1 MTYRIRFTP
10 EAEDDLLKLYRFML
24 ERDAT
29 DWTLA
34 ERALAAIR
42 AAMVTLEQ
50 FPFTC
55 RKASIDSPF
64 LLELLI
70 PFGGSGDV
78 ALFEIEDAETGT
90 ILTVRHQRESD
101 YHRSDAAA
109 PSSPRYRVA
118 KKAGIH
124 VGRVAVRT
132 SEPSRLAR
140 TSGPKR
146 SRNRT

>member
-34 ERALAAIR
+34 ERPLAAIR

-101 YHRSDAAA
+101 YH
-109 PSSPRYRVA
+109 
-118 KKAGIH
+118 
-124 VGRVAVRT
+124 
-132 SEPSRLAR
+132 
-140 TSGPKR
+140 
-146 SRNRT
+146 